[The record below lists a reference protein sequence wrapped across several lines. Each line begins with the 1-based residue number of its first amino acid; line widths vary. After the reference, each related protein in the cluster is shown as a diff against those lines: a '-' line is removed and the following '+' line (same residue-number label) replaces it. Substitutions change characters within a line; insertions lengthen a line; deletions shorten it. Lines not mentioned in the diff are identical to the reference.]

1 MQIAVTVTELKA
13 PETAETEKPKI
24 RLAPY
29 CRVSSPSEDQLHS
42 FAAQIRHYTEY
53 VGTHPEYELVDIYA
67 DEGLSGTSMQKRDE
81 LNRLLRDCAKGK
93 VDRIITKSVSRLS
106 RNAREFLE
114 TVRLLKSLGVS
125 IYFEEQGI
133 DTDKL
138 NAEMILTLPG
148 LHAQQESEN
157 ISRNTRWSIQK
168 RMARGEYF
176 GTHAPLGYR
185 FKDGRLTVEE
195 TEAETVRRIFD
206 LYLQGY
212 GCQSIAELL
221 NREGNVSERTNGK
234 ILDRWYPGTVRYII
248 GNERYVG
255 DALLQK
261 RYNAEALPYRTHRNY
276 GERKQYYAEQTHPPI
291 IERAL
296 YDEVQKL
303 LKTRYQ
309 AVGETRG
316 KHQLNRKLIC
326 PECGSAFRKVEKDG
340 KRSWVCSSK
349 ALGRTACKVERI
361 REETVYRIF
370 RLLLLKLH
378 DYGDTLLGA
387 LIDQLETLQAVTAD
401 DPERFQSLNREIS
414 NLAAQN
420 LVLTRLYNKKLLP
433 TEDYYAQSGDIDRQI
448 RNLQNKRKRLLQEQD
463 ESETVDT
470 LRHLRDVLRESD
482 PNGNPERLMDEIV
495 ERMTV
500 RSATE
505 VTFRLIGGVELTESL
520 HGKGE
525 EP

>member
-1 MQIAVTVTELKA
+1 MQTMVTVTELKA

-106 RNAREFLE
+106 RNAKEFLE

-138 NAEMILTLPG
+138 NAEMILTFPG

-185 FKDGRLTVEE
+185 FQDGRLTVEE
-195 TEAETVRRIFD
+195 PEAETVRRIFD

-212 GCQSIAELL
+212 GCQSIAEIL
-221 NREGNVSERTNGK
+221 NESERTFEPISRK
-234 ILDRWYPGTVRYII
+234 RFLSWHPGTIRYII
-248 GNERYVG
+248 GNERYIG

-261 RYNAEALPYRTHRNY
+261 GFNTDTIPYRARKNR
-276 GERKQYYAEQTHPPI
+276 GEKKQYYVENAHAPI
-291 IERAL
+291 ISRNAFEATQ
-296 YDEVQKL
+296 DL
-303 LKTRYQ
+303 LKSRISPNR
-309 AVGETRG
+309 EKWER
-316 KHQLNRKLIC
+316 HQLNGKLIC
-326 PECGSAFRKVEKDG
+326 PDCGGNFRRSHQQGKTEWICASKSREKTT
-340 KRSWVCSSK
+340 C
-349 ALGRTACKVERI
+349 AGRCI
-361 REETVYRIF
+361 QEETVYRIF

-378 DYGDTLLGA
+378 DYGDALLGT

-482 PNGNPERLMDEIV
+482 PIGNPERLMDEIV

-520 HGKGE
+520 NGKGE
-525 EP
+525 ES

>member
-1 MQIAVTVTELKA
+1 MQTTVTVTELKT
-13 PETAETEKPKI
+13 PETEETEKPKI

-106 RNAREFLE
+106 RNAKEFLE

-138 NAEMILTLPG
+138 NAEMILTFPG

-168 RMARGEYF
+168 RMARGEYL

-185 FKDGRLTVEE
+185 FQDGRLTVEE
-195 TEAETVRRIFD
+195 PEAETVRRIFD

-212 GCQSIAELL
+212 GCQSIAEIL
-221 NREGNVSERTNGK
+221 NESERTFEPVSRK
-234 ILDRWYPGTVRYII
+234 RFLSWHPGTIRYII
-248 GNERYVG
+248 GNERYIG

-261 RYNAEALPYRTHRNY
+261 GFNTDTIPYRARKNR
-276 GERKQYYAEQTHPPI
+276 GEKKQYYVENAHAPI
-291 IERAL
+291 ISRTAFEATQ
-296 YDEVQKL
+296 DL
-303 LKTRYQ
+303 LKSRISPNR
-309 AVGETRG
+309 ERWER
-316 KHQLNRKLIC
+316 HQLNGKLIC
-326 PECGSAFRKVEKDG
+326 PDCGGNFRRSHQQGKTEWICASKSREKTT
-340 KRSWVCSSK
+340 C
-349 ALGRTACKVERI
+349 AGRCI
-361 REETVYRIF
+361 QEETVYRIF

-378 DYGDTLLGA
+378 DYGDSLLGTLL
-387 LIDQLETLQAVTAD
+387 DRLETLDRGIRSGDHSPHLCAVPSRGQPQRDCQTAD
-401 DPERFQSLNREIS
+401 RGWRSHSVRQDPLGAGDGSVYPFQR
-414 NLAAQN
+414 
-420 LVLTRLYNKKLLP
+420 
-433 TEDYYAQSGDIDRQI
+433 
-448 RNLQNKRKRLLQEQD
+448 
-463 ESETVDT
+463 T
-470 LRHLRDVLRESD
+470 L
-482 PNGNPERLMDEIV
+482 
-495 ERMTV
+495 
-500 RSATE
+500 
-505 VTFRLIGGVELTESL
+505 
-520 HGKGE
+520 
-525 EP
+525 

>member
-1 MQIAVTVTELKA
+1 MQTTVTVTELKA
-13 PETAETEKPKI
+13 PETAEAVKQKI

-93 VDRIITKSVSRLS
+93 VDRVITKSVSRLS
-106 RNAREFLE
+106 RNAKEFLE

-138 NAEMILTLPG
+138 NAEMILTFPG

-195 TEAETVRRIFD
+195 PEAETVRRIFD

-255 DALLQK
+255 DARLQK
-261 RYNAEALPYRTHRNY
+261 QFNTDTVPYRTRNNH
-276 GERKQYYAEQTHPPI
+276 GERKQYYVENVHSPI
-291 IERAL
+291 VSRKIFEA
-296 YDEVQKL
+296 VQVL
-303 LKTRYQ
+303 LKSRTDPKCEKWER
-309 AVGETRG
+309 
-316 KHQLNRKLIC
+316 HQLNGKLVCPDCGGMFRRKQQ
-326 PECGSAFRKVEKDG
+326 RG
-340 KRSWVCSSK
+340 KAIWGCASK
-349 ALGRTACKVERI
+349 SKGTTACGGLWI

-370 RLLLLKLH
+370 CLLLLKLH
-378 DYGDTLLGA
+378 DYGDTLLGT

-448 RNLQNKRKRLLQEQD
+448 RNLQSKRKRLLQEQD

-470 LRHLRDVLRESD
+470 LRHLREVVKAADS
-482 PNGNPERLMDEIV
+482 PQCPERLMDEIV

>member
-1 MQIAVTVTELKA
+1 MQTTVTVTELKA
-13 PETAETEKPKI
+13 PETAEVVKQKI

-106 RNAREFLE
+106 RNAKEFLE
-114 TVRLLKSLGVS
+114 TVRLLKSLGIS

-138 NAEMILTLPG
+138 NAEMILTFPG

-185 FKDGRLTVEE
+185 FQDGRLTVEE
-195 TEAETVRRIFD
+195 PEAETVRRIFD

-221 NREGNVSERTNGK
+221 NREGNISERTNGK

-349 ALGRTACKVERI
+349 ALGRTSCKVERI

-378 DYGDTLLGA
+378 DYGDALLGT
-387 LIDQLETLQAVTAD
+387 LIDQLETLDRGIRSGDHSPHLCAVSPRRQPQRDCQTAD
-401 DPERFQSLNREIS
+401 RGRGSHPARETPLGAGDGSVYPFQRTLQGRCDPRQDLYRGLHQQEDSCERRRTPEILCPEQPPG
-414 NLAAQN
+414 NH
-420 LVLTRLYNKKLLP
+420 RF
-433 TEDYYAQSGDIDRQI
+433 
-448 RNLQNKRKRLLQEQD
+448 RNLRTGAGGTGKALFQN
-463 ESETVDT
+463 
-470 LRHLRDVLRESD
+470 
-482 PNGNPERLMDEIV
+482 G
-495 ERMTV
+495 
-500 RSATE
+500 
-505 VTFRLIGGVELTESL
+505 
-520 HGKGE
+520 GE
-525 EP
+525 ESRG